1 MTLRNSSN
9 FIYTRSLWIFT
20 YLLDISQEDLDLLPA
35 KLENLED
42 LAWGPAFLLINRV
55 CQLQDPGN
63 TLMAFPHLK
72 RLCIFHA
79 DDQSLARLPIISVPV
94 TQLHLIRPTARF
106 INIILSNI
114 PPSLHCVTSI
124 CLEAITPN
132 IPLSFS
138 PEHVSTLLRVLP
150 SNTSIIV
157 KLSIYNCLP
166 AEVEQFQTLSA
177 NNPRLLVK
185 LNTIRPYISSVKAG
199 SMVGR
204 RILDAVDEASNEW
217 A

>member
-1 MTLRNSSN
+1 MT
-9 FIYTRSLWIFT
+9 
-20 YLLDISQEDLDLLPA
+20 
-35 KLENLED
+35 
-42 LAWGPAFLLINRV
+42 NRI
-55 CQLQDPGN
+55 CQLQDPGY
-63 TLMAFPHLK
+63 TLMAFLHLK

-79 DDQSLARLPIISVPV
+79 DDHSLLPIISVPV
-94 TQLHLIRPTARF
+94 THLHPARF
-106 INIILSNI
+106 TNIILSNI
-114 PPSLHCVTSI
+114 PPSLHRVTSI

-138 PEHVSTLLRVLP
+138 PEHVSALLPVLP

-177 NNPRLLVK
+177 DNPRLLVK
-185 LNTIRPYISSVKAG
+185 LNTMRPDIASVKAG
-199 SMVGR
+199 SRVGR
-204 RILDAVDEASNEW
+204 RIFYAVDEASNEW

>member
-1 MTLRNSSN
+1 MPRL
-9 FIYTRSLWIFT
+9 
-20 YLLDISQEDLDLLPA
+20 
-35 KLENLED
+35 
-42 LAWGPAFLLINRV
+42 FLLTNRV

-63 TLMAFPHLK
+63 TLMAFPHLQ

-79 DDQSLARLPIISVPV
+79 DDQSLLPIISVPV

-114 PPSLHCVTSI
+114 PPSLRRVTSI

-150 SNTSIIV
+150 SITSIIV
-157 KLSIYNCLP
+157 KLSIYNRLP

-177 NNPRLLVK
+177 DNPRLLVK
-185 LNTIRPYISSVKAG
+185 LNTMRPDIASVKAG
-199 SMVGR
+199 SRVGR
-204 RILDAVDEASNEW
+204 RILYAVGEASNEW